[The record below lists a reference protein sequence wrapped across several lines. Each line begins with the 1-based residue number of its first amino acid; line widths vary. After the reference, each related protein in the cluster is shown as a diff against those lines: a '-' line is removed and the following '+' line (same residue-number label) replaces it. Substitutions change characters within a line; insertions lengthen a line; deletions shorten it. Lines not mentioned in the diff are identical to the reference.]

1 MWKEW
6 LKIIIAACYEVV
18 WVVGLTHASS
28 FFEWLVTVI
37 AIIISFYYLIVAG
50 EKLPVGTVYAVFVG
64 LGAAGTVV
72 VDILVFG
79 EEANL
84 IKLGLIALL
93 LLGVIGLKLTTDEE
107 KEVN

>member
-6 LKIIIAACYEVV
+6 LKIIIAACFEVV

-107 KEVN
+107 KEEI

>member
-6 LKIIIAACYEVV
+6 MKIIVAACFEVV

-28 FFEWLVTVI
+28 FWEWAVTIV
-37 AIIISFYYLIVAG
+37 AIIISFYFLIVAG

-64 LGAAGTVV
+64 LGAAGTVF

-79 EEANL
+79 EEANIL
-84 IKLGLIALL
+84 KLGLIALL

-107 KEVN
+107 GEKS

>member
-6 LKIIIAACYEVV
+6 LKIIIAACFEVV

>member
-1 MWKEW
+1 M
-6 LKIIIAACYEVV
+6 KIIVAACFEVV

-28 FFEWLVTVI
+28 FWEWAVTIV
-37 AIIISFYYLIVAG
+37 AIIISFYFLIVAG

-64 LGAAGTVV
+64 LGAAGTVF

-79 EEANL
+79 EEANIL
-84 IKLGLIALL
+84 KLGLIALL

-107 KEVN
+107 GEKS

>member
-6 LKIIIAACYEVV
+6 LKIVIAACFEVV

-107 KEVN
+107 KEEI

>member
-6 LKIIIAACYEVV
+6 LKIVIAAGFEVG

-28 FFEWLVTVI
+28 VWEWILTII
-37 AIIISFYYLIVAG
+37 AIVVSFYYLIVAG

-64 LGAAGTVV
+64 LRAAGTVL

-79 EEANL
+79 EEVNI
-84 IKLGLIALL
+84 IKLALIALL
-93 LLGVIGLKLTTDEE
+93 LVGVIGLKLTTDEE
-107 KEVN
+107 GETD

>member
-6 LKIIIAACYEVV
+6 LKIMVAAAFEVG

-28 FFEWLVTVI
+28 FWEWILTII
-37 AIIISFYYLIVAG
+37 AIIVSFYYLIVAG

-79 EEANL
+79 EEVNIL
-84 IKLGLIALL
+84 KLALIALL
-93 LLGVIGLKLTTDEE
+93 LIGVIGLKLTTDEE
-107 KEVN
+107 GERN